1 LIQASSRFGEEKI
14 MPFLFFDTRYLVF
27 MLPALLL
34 ALFAQWKVSSTYRKY
49 SEVHNSQGLTG
60 ADVARVLMR
69 NEGLDYVGVE
79 VIPGNLTDH
88 YDPRSKTMRLSA
100 GSSQV
105 PSVAA
110 MAVVAHELGH
120 AQQDKQGYFWLQLR
134 SGIVGI
140 ANIGS
145 NFGILL
151 IFVGLMFGAAAGRGN
166 GFGWTIALAGLA
178 LMTAAVFFSLVTLP
192 VELNASARAREMLA
206 RNGLVTAQEAQGVSA
221 MLNAAALTYIAAA
234 AQAVIQLLYFATL
247 LFGGRR
253 R

>member
-1 LIQASSRFGEEKI
+1 
-14 MPFLFFDTRYLVF
+14 MPFLFFNTRYLIF

-34 ALFAQWKVSSTYRKY
+34 ALFAQWKISATYRKY
-49 SEVHNSQGLTG
+49 SEIRNTQGLTG

-88 YDPRSKTMRLSA
+88 YDPRTKIMRLSE
-100 GSSQV
+100 GSSHE

-140 ANIGS
+140 ASVGS
-145 NFGILL
+145 NFGIFLVF
-151 IFVGLMFGAAAGRGN
+151 IGLMLGAAAGRG
-166 GFGWTIALAGLA
+166 GLGWGLA
-178 LMTAAVFFSLVTLP
+178 WVGVLLMAGAVVFSLVTLP
-192 VELNASARAREMLA
+192 VELNASARARDMLA
-206 RNGLVTAQEAQGVSA
+206 RNGLVTAQEAQGVSS

-234 AQAVIQLLYFATL
+234 AQAVMQLLYFVTL
-247 LFGGRR
+247 LAGGNRR
-253 R
+253 Q

>member
-1 LIQASSRFGEEKI
+1 
-14 MPFLFFDTRYLVF
+14 

-34 ALFAQWKVSSTYRKY
+34 ALFAQWKISATYRKY
-49 SEVHNSQGLTG
+49 SEVRNQHGMTG

-88 YDPRSKTMRLSA
+88 YDPRTKTMRLSA

-151 IFVGLMFGAAAGRGN
+151 VFVGLMLGAAAGRG
-166 GFGWTIALAGLA
+166 GFGWTLAWAGVL
-178 LMTAAVFFSLVTLP
+178 LMAGAVFFSLVTLP

-206 RNGLVTAQEAQGVSA
+206 RNGLVTAEEAQGVSS

-234 AQAVIQLLYFATL
+234 AQAVMQLLYFVTL
-247 LFGGRR
+247 LAGGNRR
-253 R
+253 N

>member
-1 LIQASSRFGEEKI
+1 
-14 MPFLFFDTRYLVF
+14 

-34 ALFAQWKVSSTYRKY
+34 ALFAQWKISATYRKY
-49 SEVHNSQGLTG
+49 SDIRNAQGLTG

-88 YDPRSKTMRLSA
+88 YDPRTKTMRLSE
-100 GSSQV
+100 GSSQA

-134 SGIVGI
+134 SGIVGV
-140 ANIGS
+140 ANVGS
-145 NFGILL
+145 NFGIILVFIGLL
-151 IFVGLMFGAAAGRGN
+151 LSGMSRSGG
-166 GFGWTIALAGLA
+166 GFGLTLAWAGVV
-178 LMTAAVFFSLVTLP
+178 LMAGAVVFSLVTLP
-192 VELNASARAREMLA
+192 VELNASARARDMLM
-206 RNGLVTAQEAQGVSA
+206 RNGLVTAQEAQGVRS

-234 AQAVIQLLYFATL
+234 AQAVMQLLYFVTL
-247 LFGGRR
+247 LSGGSRR

>member
-1 LIQASSRFGEEKI
+1 
-14 MPFLFFDTRYLVF
+14 MPFFFFNTQYLIF

-34 ALFAQWKVSSTYRKY
+34 ALFAQWKISATYRKY
-49 SEVHNSQGLTG
+49 SEIRNAQGLTG

-88 YDPRSKTMRLSA
+88 YDPRTKTMRLSE
-100 GSSQV
+100 GSSQA

-134 SGIVGI
+134 SGIVGV
-140 ANIGS
+140 ANVGS
-145 NFGILL
+145 NFGIILVF
-151 IFVGLMFGAAAGRGN
+151 IGLMLGGATAGRG
-166 GFGWTIALAGLA
+166 GFGWTLAWVGVL
-178 LMTAAVFFSLVTLP
+178 LMAGAVIFSLVTLP
-192 VELNASARAREMLA
+192 VELNASARARDMLA
-206 RNGLVTAQEAQGVSA
+206 RNGLVTAQESQGVRA

-234 AQAVIQLLYFATL
+234 AQAVMQLLYFVTL
-247 LFGGRR
+247 LLGGSRR

>member
-1 LIQASSRFGEEKI
+1 M
-14 MPFLFFDTRYLVF
+14 MPFLFFNTQYLIF
-27 MLPALLL
+27 MVPALLL
-34 ALFAQWKVSSTYRKY
+34 ALFAQWKISATYRKY
-49 SEVHNSQGLTG
+49 SDIRNAQGLTG

-88 YDPRSKTMRLSA
+88 YDPRTKIMRLSQ
-100 GSSQV
+100 GSSQA

-120 AQQDKQGYFWLQLR
+120 AQQDKQGYFWLQMR

-140 ANIGS
+140 ANVGS

-151 IFVGLMFGAAAGRGN
+151 VFIGLMLGAAAGRG
-166 GFGWTIALAGLA
+166 GFGLTLAWVGVV
-178 LMTAAVFFSLVTLP
+178 LMTGAVIFSLVTLP
-192 VELNASARAREMLA
+192 VELNASARARDMLA
-206 RNGLVTAQEAQGVSA
+206 RNGLVTAQEALGVRS

-234 AQAVIQLLYFATL
+234 AQAVMQLLYFVTL
-247 LFGGRR
+247 LSGGNRR
-253 R
+253 Q

>member
-1 LIQASSRFGEEKI
+1 
-14 MPFLFFDTRYLVF
+14 MPFLFFNIQYLIF

-34 ALFAQWKVSSTYRKY
+34 ALFAQWKISATYRKY
-49 SEVHNSQGLTG
+49 SDIRNAQGLTG

-88 YDPRSKTMRLSA
+88 YDPRSKTMRLSQ
-100 GSSQV
+100 GSSQA

-140 ANIGS
+140 ANVGS
-145 NFGILL
+145 NFGIMLVFIGLL
-151 IFVGLMFGAAAGRGN
+151 LSGMSRSGG
-166 GFGWTIALAGLA
+166 GFGVTLAWAGVV
-178 LMTAAVFFSLVTLP
+178 LMAGAVVFSLVTLP
-192 VELNASARAREMLA
+192 VELNASARARDMLM
-206 RNGLVTAQEAQGVSA
+206 RNGLVTAQEAQGVRS

-234 AQAVIQLLYFATL
+234 AQAVMQLLYFVTL
-247 LFGGRR
+247 LSGGSRR

>member
-1 LIQASSRFGEEKI
+1 
-14 MPFLFFDTRYLVF
+14 
-27 MLPALLL
+27 MLPAILL
-34 ALFAQWKVSSTYRKY
+34 ALFAQWKISATYRKY
-49 SEVHNSQGLTG
+49 SEIRNEQGLTG

-88 YDPRSKTMRLSA
+88 YDPRTKTMRLSA
-100 GSSQV
+100 GSSQA

-145 NFGILL
+145 NFGVLL
-151 IFVGLMFGAAAGRGN
+151 VFVGLMLGAAAGRS
-166 GFGWTIALAGLA
+166 GFGWTLAWVGVL
-178 LMTAAVFFSLVTLP
+178 LMAGAVFFSLVTLP

-206 RNGLVTAQEAQGVSA
+206 RNRLVTDQEAQGVSA

-234 AQAVIQLLYFATL
+234 AQSVMQLLYFVTL
-247 LFGGRR
+247 LAGGSRR
-253 R
+253 Q

>member
-1 LIQASSRFGEEKI
+1 
-14 MPFLFFDTRYLVF
+14 MPFLFFNTQYLIF

-34 ALFAQWKVSSTYRKY
+34 ALFAQWKISATYRKY
-49 SEVHNSQGLTG
+49 SDIRNAQGLTG

-88 YDPRSKTMRLSA
+88 YDPRTKTMRLSQ
-100 GSSQV
+100 GSSQA

-140 ANIGS
+140 AGVGS
-145 NFGILL
+145 NFGIILVIIGLL
-151 IFVGLMFGAAAGRGN
+151 LSGMSASRG
-166 GFGWTIALAGLA
+166 GFGLTIAWAGVV
-178 LMTAAVFFSLVTLP
+178 LMAGAVVFSLVTLP
-192 VELNASARAREMLA
+192 VELNASARARDMLA
-206 RNGLVTAQEAQGVSA
+206 RNGLVTAQEAQGVRS

-234 AQAVIQLLYFATL
+234 AQAVMQLLYFVTL
-247 LFGGRR
+247 LSGGSRR

>member
-1 LIQASSRFGEEKI
+1 
-14 MPFLFFDTRYLVF
+14 MPFLFFDTRYLIF
-27 MLPALLL
+27 MVPAILL
-34 ALFAQWKVSSTYRKY
+34 ALFAQWKISATYRKY
-49 SEVHNSQGLTG
+49 SEIRNQQGLTG

-88 YDPRSKTMRLSA
+88 YDPRSKTMRLSE
-100 GSSQV
+100 GSSQA

-145 NFGILL
+145 NFGIILVF
-151 IFVGLMFGAAAGRGN
+151 IGLMLGAAGGRG
-166 GFGWTIALAGLA
+166 GFGWTLAWIGVL
-178 LMTAAVFFSLVTLP
+178 LMAGAVFFSLVTLP
-192 VELNASARAREMLA
+192 VELNASARARDMLA
-206 RNGLVTAQEAQGVSA
+206 RNGLVTDQEAQGVSS

-234 AQAVIQLLYFATL
+234 AQAVMQLLYFVTL
-247 LFGGRR
+247 LAGGSRR
-253 R
+253 Q